1 MESSIISVNLNEQ
14 LENINNY
21 IVLTNKGKA
30 FASKNNYPEALNSYQ
45 EALELAKEI
54 NDEYKINET
63 NCNIAIIQFYLEE
76 LENAL
81 KLMES
86 CFNYIYSICSNEVG
100 NNNIEN
106 LYLLCRAGAN
116 YCMFKLSI
124 KMDSMNLFKNIIDI
138 INKEKDLSK
147 QKLCSKY
154 LNNALFKVNSLL
166 KNKDKILFINQ
177 EEEEEE
183 EEDDKYKKLLI
194 KAFNN
199 FISTQEYESWI
210 NSLTEISQEMEELNI
225 NDGLIYILFNQQIG
239 ICLKNNNNLKKN
251 NENKEVK
258 GAKMKLKS
266 FLQAIIQQ
274 KSVSEKSKDDDDDY
288 HDITKLQINQKI
300 NDEYINDIINEY
312 NLKISTIRKIYQ
324 LLYTLEEKI
333 TINIQEQINQSNNNS
348 KIDNQNMKFDIK
360 AEYSIILLLKYTKN
374 YLNKNIEDIQ
384 LKNSL
389 IKNIDNNLDLIN
401 SKKIDLSGIN
411 MSSLDPDISQAF
423 LSLLNELLN
432 NIFRIYKKNK
442 FKKFFEI
449 LRKKPLKEISDEEGK
464 EEEGKEEE
472 GKEEEEGKKEEINKI
487 IKNFFE
493 SQYWN
498 IYKGSNILKINYN
511 SSGTKEYFYKVNN
524 KKDIL
529 ECFKVND
536 STKKKPYKVF
546 NFNKIIK
553 VVVGKK
559 TNNAIKKIKNL
570 KIKEKSK
577 SFLFLSLILKKKT
590 LDLHFTEEEIAKNWF
605 YGLFYYFKISNRN
618 YKIFSCTKY
627 ILFKIKSKMINQLK
641 DDKIKLKKDVTFLS
655 CIKTYFNNYEK
666 EE

>member
-138 INKEKDLSK
+138 INKEKDLYK

-166 KNKDKILFINQ
+166 DKDKISFINRE

-258 GAKMKLKS
+258 RAKMKLKS
-266 FLQAIIQQ
+266 LLQAIIQQ
-274 KSVSEKSKDDDDDY
+274 KSVIEKTNDDDDDY

-333 TINIQEQINQSNNNS
+333 TINIQEQINESNNNTD
-348 KIDNQNMKFDIK
+348 IDHQNMKFDIK
-360 AEYSIILLLKYTKN
+360 AEYSLILLLKYTKN

-423 LSLLNELLN
+423 LSLLNKFLN

-449 LRKKPLKEISDEEGK
+449 LRKQNREKEI
-464 EEEGKEEE
+464 
-472 GKEEEEGKKEEINKI
+472 EEI
-487 IKNFFE
+487 IKKFFE
-493 SQYWN
+493 SQYSH
-498 IYKGSNILKINYN
+498 IYEGNNILKINYN
-511 SSGTKEYFYKVNN
+511 SSKTKEYFYKVNN
-524 KKDIL
+524 EKDIL

-536 STKKKPYKVF
+536 STKKKPYKDF

-559 TNNAIKKIKNL
+559 TDNVIKKIKNL

-577 SFLFLSLILKKKT
+577 TFLFLSLIFKKKT

-618 YKIFSCTKY
+618 YKICSCTKF

-641 DDKIKLKKDVTFLS
+641 DNKIKLKKDVTFLS
-655 CIKTYFNNYEK
+655 CIKTYFNNFEK

>member
-76 LENAL
+76 SENAL

-124 KMDSMNLFKNIIDI
+124 KMDSMNLFKKIIDI
-138 INKEKDLSK
+138 IYKEKDLYK

-166 KNKDKILFINQ
+166 DKDKFSFINP
-177 EEEEEE
+177 EEKEEEE
-183 EEDDKYKKLLI
+183 EEDDKYKQLLI

-210 NSLTEISQEMEELNI
+210 NSLTEISQQMEELNI

-258 GAKMKLKS
+258 RAKIKLKS
-266 FLQAIIQQ
+266 LLQAIIQQ

-333 TINIQEQINQSNNNS
+333 TINIQEQINESNNNS

-423 LSLLNELLN
+423 LSLLNKFLN

-449 LRKKPLKEISDEEGK
+449 LRKQNREKEI
-464 EEEGKEEE
+464 
-472 GKEEEEGKKEEINKI
+472 EEI
-487 IKNFFE
+487 IKKFFE
-493 SQYWN
+493 SQYSH
-498 IYKGSNILKINYN
+498 IYEGNNILKINYK

-559 TNNAIKKIKNL
+559 TDNVIKKIKNL

-577 SFLFLSLILKKKT
+577 TFLFLSLILKKKT

-618 YKIFSCTKY
+618 YKICSCTKY

-641 DDKIKLKKDVTFLS
+641 DEKIKLKKDVTFLS
-655 CIKTYFNNYEK
+655 CIKTYFNNFEK

>member
-1 MESSIISVNLNEQ
+1 
-14 LENINNY
+14 
-21 IVLTNKGKA
+21 
-30 FASKNNYPEALNSYQ
+30 
-45 EALELAKEI
+45 
-54 NDEYKINET
+54 
-63 NCNIAIIQFYLEE
+63 
-76 LENAL
+76 
-81 KLMES
+81 MES

-239 ICLKNNNNLKKN
+239 ICLKNINNLKKN

-266 FLQAIIQQ
+266 LLQAIIQQ

-411 MSSLDPDISQAF
+411 MSSLDPDISQAL
-423 LSLLNELLN
+423 LSLLNKFLN
-432 NIFRIYKKNK
+432 NIFRIHKKNK
-442 FKKFFEI
+442 LKKFFEI
-449 LRKKPLKEISDEEGK
+449 LRKKK
-464 EEEGKEEE
+464 
-472 GKEEEEGKKEEINKI
+472 
-487 IKNFFE
+487 
-493 SQYWN
+493 
-498 IYKGSNILKINYN
+498 
-511 SSGTKEYFYKVNN
+511 
-524 KKDIL
+524 
-529 ECFKVND
+529 
-536 STKKKPYKVF
+536 
-546 NFNKIIK
+546 
-553 VVVGKK
+553 
-559 TNNAIKKIKNL
+559 
-570 KIKEKSK
+570 
-577 SFLFLSLILKKKT
+577 
-590 LDLHFTEEEIAKNWF
+590 
-605 YGLFYYFKISNRN
+605 
-618 YKIFSCTKY
+618 
-627 ILFKIKSKMINQLK
+627 
-641 DDKIKLKKDVTFLS
+641 
-655 CIKTYFNNYEK
+655 
-666 EE
+666 